1 MSAIRQAVSKLES
14 AVGRLEGKVTN
25 YESSL
30 AGVQRDMFGAP
41 LAKKNGAQQ
50 SQNSGLQDALFAKR
64 LDQAIEKV
72 EDILKE

>member
-1 MSAIRQAVSKLES
+1 MSAIRQALSKLEG
-14 AVGRLEGKVTN
+14 AVGRLEGKVVK

-30 AGVQRDMFGAP
+30 TGVQRDMFGVP
-41 LAKKNGAQQ
+41 IAKKAGGG
-50 SQNSGLQDALFAKR
+50 SPNSDLQDALFAKR